1 MFVCGVPRNLITFDQ
16 IVGLDHSIFGKSSLT
31 LESARELFLARPEI
45 YSTILCPKGRV
56 VAYSDVYPLKPEWGR
71 LFVAG
76 KITEGSFRSHMMLDR
91 QDVHEGESFYV
102 GSVVVTGQYDPV
114 LKSLLLASLLRW
126 RAYHFQ
132 SLSVRV
138 MTLLMTAVTSKG
150 KRLVNR
156 VDAQKVSSGRDRND
170 GHDLYEWTTSPA
182 SLHSLSNSIEGF
194 AKQRMV
200 RMSFDFGACDIPAST
215 PPR

>member
-31 LESARELFLARPEI
+31 RESARELFRARPEI

-91 QDVHEGESFYV
+91 QDVHERQHFYV
-102 GSVVVTGQYDPV
+102 GSVVVNGQYDPI
-114 LKSLLLASLLRW
+114 LKSLLIASLLRW

-132 SLSVRV
+132 SLSLHV
-138 MTLLMTAVTSKG
+138 MTLLMTAVTSRG
-150 KRLVNR
+150 KRLVDR

-170 GHDLYEWTTSPA
+170 GHDLYGWTTSPA
-182 SLHSLSNSIEGF
+182 SLHSLSNSIDRFSE
-194 AKQRMV
+194 QRMV
-200 RMSFDFGACDIPAST
+200 RMSFDFDWPT